1 MDIPVLLLSR
11 KTHIPIRRRS
21 GHSQKPGRIFLVAVQ
36 QLFNRGPTRHDLE
49 LTRDLTRPYWAVSS
63 NFTSASLSVIHVR
76 APAKGFDRGFREREP
91 ADRTRQFRAR
101 IEELTRQLGELDAPG
116 PPRLPADPHRPGR
129 HRRPDARPRPRQA
142 LDLPT

>member
-1 MDIPVLLLSR
+1 MAI
-11 KTHIPIRRRS
+11 H
-21 GHSQKPGRIFLVAVQ
+21 

-63 NFTSASLSVIHVR
+63 ISRPHHSSVIHVH

-101 IEELTRQLGELDAPG
+101 IEEITRQLGE
-116 PPRLPADPHRPGR
+116 
-129 HRRPDARPRPRQA
+129 
-142 LDLPT
+142 